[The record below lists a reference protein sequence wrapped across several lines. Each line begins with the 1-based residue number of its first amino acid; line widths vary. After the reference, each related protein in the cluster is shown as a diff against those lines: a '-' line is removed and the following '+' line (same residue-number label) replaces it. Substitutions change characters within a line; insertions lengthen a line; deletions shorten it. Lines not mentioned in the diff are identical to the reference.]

1 MRVAHECA
9 RGCPAQSLGSPRS
22 VSRQGRAG
30 RSYRPLVSTWRHTS
44 AADFFR
50 FASFLNFL
58 RRFSFSSSA
67 RSFIAPRG
75 RCLRRERVCASQ
87 CCLMRRCAQG
97 AAWRAARAA
106 HTPARLMGLLSPP
119 YLPRPRI
126 GELGGYFQ
134 MGGLQVMSCLLSL
147 LPACCTAS
155 SAQSGW
161 QFSADVEPVGNT
173 APSCCNSACA
183 ASGHRPGA
191 TRSEANPGLLLR
203 QTQPDA
209 AAAPDAAFRG
219 CLGTFRRTGRSG
231 AVGRR
236 SPGVFWVACG
246 F

>member
-134 MGGLQVMSCLLSL
+134 MGGLQVMFVYCHCCLLAAPRRPPS
-147 LPACCTAS
+147 P
-155 SAQSGW
+155 G
-161 QFSADVEPVGNT
+161 GNFQRT
-173 APSCCNSACA
+173 LRCA

>member
-97 AAWRAARAA
+97 AAWQAARPPHASATHGAA
-106 HTPARLMGLLSPP
+106 VAPVFATPAHWRARWVFSDGRLASDVLWRLRIDN
-119 YLPRPRI
+119 LP
-126 GELGGYFQ
+126 
-134 MGGLQVMSCLLSL
+134 L
-147 LPACCTAS
+147 LPACSHRVVRPVRGGNSQRTLRPWFDIQS
-155 SAQSGW
+155 SSTQS
-161 QFSADVEPVGNT
+161 SVI
-173 APSCCNSACA
+173 
-183 ASGHRPGA
+183 GHHKA
-191 TRSEANPGLLLR
+191 
-203 QTQPDA
+203 
-209 AAAPDAAFRG
+209 
-219 CLGTFRRTGRSG
+219 
-231 AVGRR
+231 
-236 SPGVFWVACG
+236 
-246 F
+246 

>member
-97 AAWRAARAA
+97 AAWQAARPPHASATHGAA
-106 HTPARLMGLLSPP
+106 VAPVFATPAHWRARWVFSDGRLASDVLWR
-119 YLPRPRI
+119 LPN
-126 GELGGYFQ
+126 
-134 MGGLQVMSCLLSL
+134 VAAACLLAPRRPPS
-147 LPACCTAS
+147 P
-155 SAQSGW
+155 GW
-161 QFSADVEPVGNT
+161 QFSADVERMVRYPVVLHT
-173 APSCCNSACA
+173 VIR
-183 ASGHRPGA
+183 HR
-191 TRSEANPGLLLR
+191 SSQSLSL
-203 QTQPDA
+203 
-209 AAAPDAAFRG
+209 
-219 CLGTFRRTGRSG
+219 
-231 AVGRR
+231 VK
-236 SPGVFWVACG
+236 
-246 F
+246 